1 MPAWSVFEV
10 ASAAS
15 GVLGVSGLI
24 SFLRGRAGRLAV
36 LNAGVSF
43 AKLRFVSICT
53 MTGASICVSLLSK
66 AVWVKRLARWVG
78 AGGNGMNEGL

>member
-1 MPAWSVFEV
+1 MPAYAIFDV

-15 GVLGVSGLI
+15 GVLGVSGLA
-24 SFLRGRAGRLAV
+24 SLLRGFEGRLTELAS
-36 LNAGVSF
+36 GVSL
-43 AKLRFVSICT
+43 AKLRFVSTCT
-53 MTGASICVSLLSK
+53 MAGASVGVSLLSK